1 MAVTGARGD
10 RDLPGALVAWL
21 MRPTLTGERRAD
33 EAGMNAARWRRS
45 AGVFL
50 IYLAYAVVDMA
61 RLHDG
66 PATMAYG
73 FVILAVFIC
82 LYLSLLPQVL
92 FGDQERHRLTVMLG
106 MTACV
111 VCYLPI
117 AGGGGLVMTIYLA
130 MTFVLLLRPI
140 VSLPLV
146 AACVVVETWL
156 PEQVGWWQADG
167 PQWSLS
173 GPALLS
179 AIAMYGVRAG
189 ARNQAELTRAHLQ
202 IERLA
207 KEQERL
213 RIARDLHD
221 LLGHALTTITVKAE
235 LASKLASRDPGRAA
249 AEMAEVAALGR
260 QGLADV
266 RATVAGYR
274 EVNLVTELAAAR
286 QVLAAAG
293 ISAEL
298 PATTEA
304 VPGELRE
311 LFGWVLREG
320 VTNAVRHSGA
330 QHVRVRVD
338 GHSIEISDDGS
349 GPPSAPASS
358 RPGSGLDGLRER
370 VAAVGGQLEAVS
382 AVSAESAVS
391 VAVTSGPAAA
401 GMRPVRRGF
410 LLRAVIPAAVEP
422 PAAVVPTTAFPAVP
436 SPNTAA
442 SATAG
447 SGAGVLGSARL
458 GRCWLEHC
466 GLEHCGLRYWPSGRD
481 GDSTG
486 RRIRGPVKMIKVL
499 LADDQHLVRG
509 ALAALISL
517 EDDLEVVGQVG
528 RGDEVVSA
536 VTRLHPDVVLMDV
549 EMPGIDGLAA
559 ARAVRATAPDT
570 QVLVVTTFGRTGY
583 LRRAMEAG
591 ALGFV
596 VKDAPAEALAE
607 AIRRVARGER
617 VVDPTLAAATLAGG
631 ASPLTGRERDV
642 LVAARDGA
650 TVADIAR
657 RLFLSEGTVRNYLS
671 AVIAKTG
678 TRNRMEAL
686 RVAEDSGW
694 L

>member
-1 MAVTGARGD
+1 MASARWPAGDGEPAVAVTGVRGD

-21 MRPTLTGERRAD
+21 LRPTLTGERRAD

-61 RLHDG
+61 RLNEG

-73 FVILAVFIC
+73 FVILAVFIY
-82 LYLSLLPQVL
+82 LYIGLLPQVL
-92 FGDQERHRLTVMLG
+92 FGDRERHRLTVMIG

-146 AACVVVETWL
+146 AACVVIETWL

-189 ARNQAELTRAHLQ
+189 ARNQAELTRARLE

-235 LASKLASRDPGRAA
+235 LASKLARRDPQRAA

-274 EVNLVTELAAAR
+274 EVNLVTELASAR

-358 RPGSGLDGLRER
+358 RPGSGLGGLRER
-370 VAAVGGQLEAVS
+370 VAAVGGQLEAGP
-382 AVSAESAVS
+382 AESA
-391 VAVTSGPAAA
+391 AATPGLAAA

-410 LLRAVIPAAVEP
+410 VLRAVIPSAVEP
-422 PAAVVPTTAFPAVP
+422 LAEAVPTTAFPAGP
-436 SPNTAA
+436 LPNTAA
-442 SATAG
+442 PVAAG
-447 SGAGVLGSARL
+447 SGAGVVGSAVSNAAGSGTAGSGTADSGTDL
-458 GRCWLEHC
+458 PGRA
-466 GLEHCGLRYWPSGRD
+466 G
-481 GDSTG
+481 T
-486 RRIRGPVKMIKVL
+486 
-499 LADDQHLVRG
+499 
-509 ALAALISL
+509 
-517 EDDLEVVGQVG
+517 
-528 RGDEVVSA
+528 
-536 VTRLHPDVVLMDV
+536 
-549 EMPGIDGLAA
+549 
-559 ARAVRATAPDT
+559 ARA
-570 QVLVVTTFGRTGY
+570 
-583 LRRAMEAG
+583 EEG
-591 ALGFV
+591 A
-596 VKDAPAEALAE
+596 
-607 AIRRVARGER
+607 R
-617 VVDPTLAAATLAGG
+617 
-631 ASPLTGRERDV
+631 
-642 LVAARDGA
+642 
-650 TVADIAR
+650 
-657 RLFLSEGTVRNYLS
+657 
-671 AVIAKTG
+671 
-678 TRNRMEAL
+678 
-686 RVAEDSGW
+686 
-694 L
+694 